1 MNFDQLL
8 NRVLKYIGDETQFEK
23 EKREL
28 GLPVIKSVRAPGNEA
43 EFFEFVSMLTV
54 VTDCRQ
60 KLEEGEDIPE
70 DLTDAIFEARAQF
83 KEAHDSGK
91 IPILDMKK
99 LKKDAESGSGED
111 QLISSAILAEIQH
124 GRKTGEQN
132 G

>member
-1 MNFDQLL
+1 MNLDQLL
-8 NRVLKYIGDETQFEK
+8 DRVLKYVGDETQFEK

-28 GLPVIKSVRAPGNEA
+28 GLPIIKSVRAPQNEA

-54 VTDCRQ
+54 VDDCKR
-60 KLEEGEDIPE
+60 KLESGEDIPE

-83 KEAHDSGK
+83 KEIYDSGK

-99 LKKDAESGSGED
+99 LKEDAESGSGED
-111 QLISSAILAEIQH
+111 QLMSNAILAEIQH